1 MTPESKTHG
10 NRAMTRPMHR
20 LALAASLGLA
30 ALTGHGVA
38 EAQTAP
44 SAATGRMV
52 QPRLIIHV
60 VPDLEKSVAF
70 YTDGVGYDVTSPP
83 AELKASTLVHKAV
96 ATTATARARAATLH
110 IPGSNLQLQ
119 LIQFSGI
126 EGKPFTQHHYD
137 PGVTRFSVQVR
148 DVYRAFNRVKDRGV
162 TIDSTSAGPVFTQRP
177 NGNTQAVMLRDPDGF
192 VLEFVE
198 AGVMPQTD
206 VPASSNVYNARA
218 SLTLDK
224 LETSAVFYRDLLGFE
239 ISTANKANDAVL
251 ALQGTPRA
259 SVLLARS
266 MPPGSNIMWVLWEF
280 SDIEKTRRAPS
291 VQDPGASA
299 ISLQVENLPALLKR
313 MQAAGITIET
323 PGGAPIALGDG
334 HKGALVRS
342 PDGLLVELVE

>member
-1 MTPESKTHG
+1 MARATP
-10 NRAMTRPMHR
+10 RF
-20 LALAASLGLA
+20 ALATGLLVTALGFHA
-30 ALTGHGVA
+30 GAG
-38 EAQTAP
+38 AQTPP

-70 YTDGVGYDVTSPP
+70 YTDAVGYDVISPP
-83 AELKASTLVHKAV
+83 AELMNSTLVHKAV
-96 ATTATARARAATLH
+96 STKATAKARAATLH

-119 LIQFSGI
+119 LVQFSGI
-126 EGKPFTQHHYD
+126 EGRPFTQHHYD

-148 DVYRAFNRVKDRGV
+148 DVYKAFNRVKDRGV
-162 TIDSTSAGPVFTQRP
+162 TIDSTSAGPVYTQRP
-177 NGNTQAVMLRDPDGF
+177 NNNTQAVMLRDPDGF

-198 AGVMPQTD
+198 AGVMPPTD
-206 VPASSNVYNARA
+206 VPESSNVYNARA
-218 SLTLDK
+218 SLALDK
-224 LETSAVFYRDLLGFE
+224 LESSLVFYRDLLGFE
-239 ISTANKANDAVL
+239 VSPPNKANDAVL
-251 ALQGTPRA
+251 ALEGTPRA

-266 MPPGSNIMWVLWEF
+266 IPPGSNNMWVLWEF
-280 SDIEKTRRAPS
+280 SDIEKVKRSPS

-299 ISLQVENLPALLKR
+299 ISVQVENLPALLKR

-323 PGGAPIALGDG
+323 PGRVPIALGDG

>member
-1 MTPESKTHG
+1 MIRLLP
-10 NRAMTRPMHR
+10 RATLATALAC
-20 LALAASLGLA
+20 LAL
-30 ALTGHGVA
+30 LTAHSAG
-38 EAQTAP
+38 AQAP
-44 SAATGRMV
+44 AGRMV

-70 YTDGVGYDVTSPP
+70 YTEGVGYDVVSPP

-96 ATTATARARAATLH
+96 STAATAKARAATLH

-119 LIQFSGI
+119 LVQFSGI

-148 DVYRAFNRVKDRGV
+148 DVYKAFNRVKDRGV
-162 TIDSTSAGPVFTQRP
+162 IVDSTSAGPVYTQRP
-177 NGNTQAVMLRDPDGF
+177 ANNTQAVMLRDPDGF

-198 AGVMPQTD
+198 AGVMPPTD
-206 VPASSNVYNARA
+206 VPESSNVYNARA
-218 SLTLDK
+218 SLALDK
-224 LETSAVFYRDLLGFE
+224 LEVSTVFYRDLLGFE
-239 ISTANKANDAVL
+239 ISPPNKANDAVL
-251 ALQGTPRA
+251 ALEGTPRA

-266 MPPGSNIMWVLWEF
+266 MPPGSNNMWVLWEF
-280 SDIEKTRRAPS
+280 SDIEKVKRAPN

-299 ISLQVENLPALLKR
+299 ISVQVENLPALLKR

-323 PGGAPIALGDG
+323 PGGAPVALGDG

-342 PDGLLVELVE
+342 PDGLLIELVE

>member
-1 MTPESKTHG
+1 MNPESKTHG
-10 NRAMTRPMHR
+10 NRAMTRPIHR
-20 LALAASLGLA
+20 LVLAASLGLA
-30 ALTGHGVA
+30 ALTGCGVA

-70 YTDGVGYDVTSPP
+70 YTDAVGYDVIAPP
-83 AELKASTLVHKAV
+83 AELKASTLVHKAM
-96 ATTATARARAATLH
+96 ATAATAQARAATLR

-119 LIQFSGI
+119 LVQFSGI
-126 EGKPFTQHHYD
+126 EGKPFTQRHYD

-148 DVYRAFNRVKDRGV
+148 DVNKAFNRVKDRGV
-162 TIDSTSAGPVFTQRP
+162 TVDSTSVGPVFTQRP
-177 NGNTQAVMLRDPDGF
+177 ANNTQAVMMRDPDGF

-198 AGVMPQTD
+198 AGAMPQTD
-206 VPASSNVYNARA
+206 VPVSSNVYNARA

-224 LETSAVFYRDLLGFE
+224 LETSARFYRDLLGFE
-239 ISTANKANDAVL
+239 ISAPNKANDAVL
-251 ALQGTPRA
+251 ALEGTPRA

-266 MPPGSNIMWVLWEF
+266 MPPGSNNMWVLWEF
-280 SDIEKTRRAPS
+280 SDIERTRQAPS

-299 ISLQVENLPALLKR
+299 ISVQVENLPALLKR

-323 PGGAPIALGDG
+323 PGGAPVALGDG

>member
-1 MTPESKTHG
+1 
-10 NRAMTRPMHR
+10 MHR
-20 LALAASLGLA
+20 PLRLARASTIIAA
-30 ALTGHGVA
+30 ALLSYAAVS
-38 EAQTAP
+38 AQAVP
-44 SAATGRMV
+44 GAAQGRMV

-70 YTDGVGYDVTSPP
+70 YTEGVGYDVISPP

-96 ATTATARARAATLH
+96 STAATAKAKAATLH

-119 LIQFSGI
+119 LVQFSGI

-148 DVYRAFNRVKDRGV
+148 DVYKAFNRVKDRGV
-162 TIDSTSAGPVFTQRP
+162 IVDSTSAGPVYTQRP
-177 NGNTQAVMLRDPDGF
+177 ANNTQAVMLRDPDGF

-198 AGVMPQTD
+198 AGVMPPTD
-206 VPASSNVYNARA
+206 VPESSNVYNARA
-218 SLTLDK
+218 SLALDK
-224 LETSAVFYRDLLGFE
+224 LEVSAAFYRDLLGFE
-239 ISTANKANDAVL
+239 ISPPNKANDAVL
-251 ALQGTPRA
+251 ALEGTPRA

-266 MPPGSNIMWVLWEF
+266 MPPGSNNMWVLWEF
-280 SDIEKTRRAPS
+280 SDIEKVKRSPN

-299 ISLQVENLPALLKR
+299 ISVQVENLPALLKR

-323 PGGAPIALGDG
+323 PGGAPVALGDG

-342 PDGLLVELVE
+342 PDGLLIELVE